1 MLSDFAYVVLNVQVS
16 LGFQQRVHNLGAPRF
31 ACDHQRCVAVLY
43 AGRVSVRNCHT
54 PYQHTTGTFIAAL
67 TSAFAAISARAA
79 AV

>member
-43 AGRVSVRNCHT
+43 ARTRVSAELSYAV
-54 PYQHTTGTFIAAL
+54 QHSTSTFITAL
-67 TSAFAAISARAA
+67 TSAFAAISANAA